1 MSFSNKATKIRT
13 SLKKYKKESIIR
25 SEIKRLAKPV
35 GEGYLE
41 AHKMP
46 WLSFLLIEWLFQ
58 VEENQNAVEA
68 TDADVNRILNNM
80 YALQDDASNLA
91 DSITLDLA
99 LRRILLSQLP
109 CQLPVLYH
117 QFTMIRIYSLL
128 IIKGKTPYFENKFYE
143 INEVELKQ
151 FIEISLWLQM
161 AALAQ
166 EGNVRYDQIIKEL
179 YPAYDLHTIEITLK
193 LLAGGLDKL
202 QEVMSQTFTDK
213 ISSERYFASPQL
225 LKVPFFKFSESIGSM
240 HQSISCKGVAEFVLE
255 FFKVNDHENFRK
267 HFTRHF
273 EEYVGK
279 VIEEAGIPC
288 VDEKRLNAIYKEN
301 QVKGKVVDFLL
312 TQDDDNTFIDA
323 KGIEPPEKVL
333 MTDKPDIIRQ
343 RLKKSFSKGVEQSFE
358 CAEIL
363 NECDEISLC
372 EREKRFVLVV
382 THQDFYILSGAYLKR
397 NITDSF
403 FDELVEAYGD
413 HVPVDNV
420 HFCSIENFE
429 GIMHICKEHGV
440 KLSDFL
446 RFCNQQDSD
455 TRTKKFDVRQHIQ
468 SFCTSLGLDKTSP
481 IGSDYL
487 LERKDELFNSLIE
500 GVKANGEY
508 WRANGTNAIPEF
520 IHKYQELVKKLHG

>member
-1 MSFSNKATKIRT
+1 MSFSNKAARIRN
-13 SLKKYKKESIIR
+13 SLKNYKKESIIR
-25 SEIKRLAKPV
+25 SEINRLARPV
-35 GEGYLE
+35 AEGFNE

-58 VEENQNAVEA
+58 IEESQNAVEA
-68 TDADVNRILNNM
+68 SDADVNRILNNM

-91 DSITLDLA
+91 DSVALELA
-99 LRRILLSQLP
+99 LRRMFLSQLP

-117 QFTMIRIYSLL
+117 QFTLVRLYSLL
-128 IIKGKTPYFENKFYE
+128 IIKGKTPYFRDKFFEVTE
-143 INEVELKQ
+143 IDLKH
-151 FIEISLWLQM
+151 FIEVSLWLLM
-161 AALAQ
+161 ASLAQ
-166 EGNVRYDQIIKEL
+166 KGTVRYDQILKEL
-179 YPAYDLHTIEITLK
+179 YPAYDLKTIIITLK

-225 LKVPFFKFSESIGSM
+225 LKVPFFKFSDSIGSM
-240 HQSISCKGVAEFVLE
+240 HQSISSKGVAEFVLE
-255 FFKVNDHENFRK
+255 FFKANDHENFRK

-279 VIEEAGIPC
+279 VIEEAEIPFI
-288 VDEKRLNAIYKEN
+288 DEKRLKAIYKKSKKN
-301 QVKGKVVDFLL
+301 GKVVDFLL
-312 TQDDDNTFIDA
+312 TQGDENVFIDA

-358 CAEIL
+358 CAGRL
-363 NECDEISLC
+363 NDCEGISLC

-413 HVPVDNV
+413 HIPVENV

-429 GIMHICKEHGV
+429 GIIHICKEYDV

-446 RFCNQQDSD
+446 RYCNQQDLD
-455 TRTKKFDVRQHIQ
+455 ARTKKFDVRQHIQ
-468 SFCTSLGLDKTSP
+468 SFCASLGLDKTSP
-481 IGSDYL
+481 IGSGYL
-487 LERKDELFNSLIE
+487 LERKDELFNSLID
-500 GVKANGEY
+500 GVKANREY

-520 IHKYQELVKKLHG
+520 IYKYQELIEKLQ